1 MAEVRSWTIT
11 NRLKPHWAQ
20 EERVSGP
27 AAISVNVIEAE
38 PVVEALRGVREAIT
52 AYDADEATEDEL
64 IDHIEASLR
73 PLTEL
78 ERTDP

>member
-1 MAEVRSWTIT
+1 VDLRRSASTS
-11 NRLKPHWAQ
+11 LKPN
-20 EERVSGP
+20 P
-27 AAISVNVIEAE
+27 
-38 PVVEALRGVREAIT
+38 LRGVREAIT